1 MQSKRSVPVWGLW
14 IVGSLFVL
22 LAVASGLVSLYINVT
37 AGLSVGV
44 TLAIMFAFS
53 DISKVLLPMVCQAT
67 GWNKQMRITYLAAS
81 AVSIICALYG
91 TAEMFGLKLAEV
103 GATAQK
109 AAISQSMVTEI
120 KSSVTNLRE
129 MAAVEGKQGG
139 CGPKCQSL
147 LDLAD
152 EKEKSLV
159 QAMRSQKQDVK
170 PTTTGLAYVFSL
182 AGIAPKTTDLGSS
195 IVLSLLGIL
204 MLELVCHLAGP
215 AAAYISRAMQI
226 VRERRE
232 AVALDEKKA
241 AATAKRKRTRAANK
255 AAATRAANK
264 TAREA
269 QTVVTAKSGT
279 KQPAKRNWTAAQTR
293 AYLDRTL
300 NKETAKV

>member
-1 MQSKRSVPVWGLW
+1 MQSNRSVPVWGLCT
-14 IVGSLFVL
+14 VGALFVL

-37 AGLSVGV
+37 AGLSVGA
-44 TLAIMFAFS
+44 TLAVMFAFS
-53 DISKVLLPMVCQAT
+53 DISKVLIPMVCQAT
-67 GWNKQMRITYLAAS
+67 GWGKQMRLTYLAAS
-81 AVSIICALYG
+81 VVSIICALYG

-120 KSSVTNLRE
+120 KSSVANLRE
-129 MAAVEGKQGG
+129 MAAEEGRKGG
-139 CGPKCQSL
+139 CGTKCQSL
-147 LDLAD
+147 LDTATQK
-152 EKEKSLV
+152 EKELV

-204 MLELVCHLAGP
+204 MLELTCHLAGP
-215 AAAYISRAMQI
+215 ATSYIGRAMQI

-232 AVALDEKKA
+232 AVALEEKKA
-241 AATAKRKRTRAANK
+241 ATALKRKRTRAANK

-264 TAREA
+264 AACEA
-269 QTVVTAKSGT
+269 QTVVTAKAGT
-279 KQPAKRNWTAAQTR
+279 KQPAKKTWTAAQTR
-293 AYLDRTL
+293 AYLDRTIQKA
-300 NKETAKV
+300 NADA